1 MILYHGT
8 TSKIGVIDLNKCRLR
23 TDFGRGFYMT
33 DRLGT
38 ARDWAIG
45 KPSIDIRVPTVIRY
59 NINEALFSDKSIK
72 ILKFDE
78 PSKNWLDFVKDN
90 RRNDKVDSSLNEP
103 RHCYDIVCGPIA
115 NDKVFDVVIEY
126 CNNLITAEEAIPRLK
141 ALPSVIQIS
150 FHTTLALSYI
160 LSASVSQREN
170 KKWTA
175 WEFTN
180 I

>member
-8 TSKIGVIDLNKCRLR
+8 TSKIGIIDFGKCRLR

-33 DRLGT
+33 DKLGT

-45 KPSIDIRVPTVIRY
+45 KPSIDVRIPTVIRY
-59 NINEALFSDKSIK
+59 NINQALFSDKAVK

-78 PSKNWLDFVKDN
+78 PSKEWLDFVKDN
-90 RRNDKVDSSLNEP
+90 RRRDKSGSSLKEP
-103 RHCYDIVCGPIA
+103 RHCYDVVCGPIA
-115 NDKVFDVVIEY
+115 DDKVVDVVIEY

-141 ALPSVIQIS
+141 TLPSVIQIS

-160 LSASVSQREN
+160 LSASFSEINN
-170 KKWTA
+170 KKWSA
-175 WEFTN
+175 WEPVDK
-180 I
+180 

>member
-8 TSKIGVIDLNKCRLR
+8 ISKIGVIDLNKCRLR
-23 TDFGRGFYMT
+23 TDFGRGFYLT
-33 DRLGT
+33 DKLGT
-38 ARDWAIG
+38 ARDWAFG

-59 NINEALFSDKSIK
+59 NVNEALFSDKAVK

-78 PSKNWLDFVKDN
+78 PSKEWLDFVKDN
-90 RRNDKVDSSLNEP
+90 RRSDKSDSSLNEP

-160 LSASVSQREN
+160 LSASISQREN

-175 WEFTN
+175 WESSD